1 MEHMIT
7 DLNNSDI
14 RELSEVYDRENRDS
28 FISLYLDINRP
39 DSKFVERRKNTCES
53 VLKGNKEL
61 SENFEKSIQMAEE
74 HLNEND
80 IEKGQQSL
88 AIFASNINNFFKVYK
103 LGMPVEN
110 LLIVDT
116 SPYIRPLARLVDEY
130 EPFGLVLLD
139 SHKVKI
145 YIVYSGIVGYQKKE
159 SIDIINK
166 HKKGGMSQARFQR
179 LRKGAIDHF
188 LKDILDDVEKLFLKE
203 QVARI
208 IIAGPGNAKTMFNNI
223 LPPNIKS
230 KIIDVIDMDFDEAE
244 GRLISKAK
252 KIALQDEKETSEKNM
267 NILMDEI
274 LKSGLAVHGFKDTMD
289 AAVNGQVELLF
300 ISKGYQMKGWICE
313 KCQIVDSGVKDKCPY
328 CGSITS
334 EVDVI
339 EEIIEFAQRTS
350 TTIEFVED
358 DLRLE
363 KLGGVGGLLRFKT

>member
-14 RELSEVYDRENRDS
+14 KELSEISDPENRDS
-28 FISLYLDINRP
+28 FISLYLDIENLDR
-39 DSKFVERRKNTCES
+39 KFVGRRKNTCKS
-53 VLKGNKEL
+53 ILKGNKEL
-61 SENFEKSIQMAEE
+61 SEHFEKSIQMVEE
-74 HLNEND
+74 YLNEND
-80 IEKGQQSL
+80 TEKGQQGF
-88 AIFASNINNFFKVYK
+88 AIFSSDIHNFFKVYK

-116 SPYIRPLARLVDEY
+116 SPYIKPLARLVDEY

-188 LKDILDDVEKLFLKE
+188 LKDILDDVEKLFIKE

-223 LPPNIKS
+223 LPPTIKS
-230 KIIDVIDMDFDEAE
+230 KVIDVIDMDFDEAE

>member
-28 FISLYLDINRP
+28 FITLYLDIDRP

-61 SENFEKSIQMAEE
+61 SENFEKSIQMVEE

-80 IEKGQQSL
+80 REKGQQSL

-103 LGMPVEN
+103 LGMPLEN

-130 EPFGLVLLD
+130 EPFGLILLD
-139 SHKVKI
+139 SHRVKI
-145 YIVYSGIVGYQKKE
+145 YIVYSGIVGYQKEKP
-159 SIDIINK
+159 IDIINK

-179 LRKGAIDHF
+179 IRKGAIDHF
-188 LKDILDDVEKLFLKE
+188 LKDISDDIEKLFLKE

-230 KIIDVIDMDFDEAE
+230 KVIDIIDMDFDEAE

-274 LKSGLAVHGFKDTMD
+274 LKNGLVVHGFRDTMD

-300 ISKGYQMKGWICE
+300 INKGYQIRGWICE
-313 KCQIVDSGVKDKCPY
+313 KCQIVDSGLKDKCPY
-328 CGSITS
+328 CGSRTS

-339 EEIIEFAQRTS
+339 EEIIEFAQRTD

-358 DLRLE
+358 DLRLA
-363 KLGGVGGLLRFKT
+363 KLGGVGGLLRFKA

>member
-28 FISLYLDINRP
+28 FISLYLDIDRP

-61 SENFEKSIQMAEE
+61 SENFEKSIQMVEE

-80 IEKGQQSL
+80 REKGQQSL

-103 LGMPVEN
+103 LGMPLEN

-130 EPFGLVLLD
+130 EPFGLILLD
-139 SHKVKI
+139 SHRVKI
-145 YIVYSGIVGYQKKE
+145 YIVYSGIVGYQKEKP
-159 SIDIINK
+159 IDIINK

-188 LKDILDDVEKLFLKE
+188 LKDISDDIEKLFLKE

-230 KIIDVIDMDFDEAE
+230 KVIDIIDMDFDEAE

-274 LKSGLAVHGFKDTMD
+274 LKNGLAVHGFRDTMD

-300 ISKGYQMKGWICE
+300 INKGYQIRGWICE

-328 CGSITS
+328 CGSRTS

-339 EEIIEFAQRTS
+339 EEIIEFAQRTD

-358 DLRLE
+358 DLRLA

>member
-28 FISLYLDINRP
+28 FISLYLDIDRP

-61 SENFEKSIQMAEE
+61 SENFEKSIQMVEE

-80 IEKGQQSL
+80 REKGQQSL

-103 LGMPVEN
+103 LGMPLEN

-130 EPFGLVLLD
+130 EPFGLILLD
-139 SHKVKI
+139 SHRVKI
-145 YIVYSGIVGYQKKE
+145 YIVYSGIVGYQKEKP
-159 SIDIINK
+159 IDIINK

-188 LKDILDDVEKLFLKE
+188 LKDISDDIEKLFLKE
-203 QVARI
+203 QVAKI

-230 KIIDVIDMDFDEAE
+230 KVIDIIDMDFDEAE

-274 LKSGLAVHGFKDTMD
+274 LKNGLAVHGFRDTMD

-300 ISKGYQMKGWICE
+300 INKGYQIRGWICE
-313 KCQIVDSGVKDKCPY
+313 KCQIVDSGLKDKCPY
-328 CGSITS
+328 CGSRTS

-339 EEIIEFAQRTS
+339 EEIIEFAQRTD

-358 DLRLE
+358 DLRLA
-363 KLGGVGGLLRFKT
+363 KLGGVGGLLRFKA

>member
-28 FISLYLDINRP
+28 FISLYLDIDRP

-61 SENFEKSIQMAEE
+61 SENFEKSIQMVEE
-74 HLNEND
+74 YLNEND
-80 IEKGQQSL
+80 REKGQQGL

-103 LGMPVEN
+103 LGMPLEN

-130 EPFGLVLLD
+130 EPFGLILLD
-139 SHKVKI
+139 SHRVKI
-145 YIVYSGIVGYQKKE
+145 YIVYSGIVGYQKEKP
-159 SIDIINK
+159 IDIINK

-188 LKDILDDVEKLFLKE
+188 LKDISDDVEKLFLKE
-203 QVARI
+203 QVVRI

-223 LPPNIKS
+223 LSPNIKS
-230 KIIDVIDMDFDEAE
+230 KVIDIIDMDFDEAE

-274 LKSGLAVHGFKDTMD
+274 LKNGLAVHGFRDTMD

-300 ISKGYQMKGWICE
+300 INKGYQIRGWICE

-328 CGSITS
+328 CGSRTS

-339 EEIIEFAQRTS
+339 EEIIEFAQRTD

-358 DLRLE
+358 DLRLA

>member
-28 FISLYLDINRP
+28 FISLYLDIDRP

-61 SENFEKSIQMAEE
+61 SENFEKSIQMVEE

-80 IEKGQQSL
+80 REKGQQSL

-103 LGMPVEN
+103 LGMPLEN

-130 EPFGLVLLD
+130 EPFGLILLD
-139 SHKVKI
+139 SHRVKI
-145 YIVYSGIVGYQKKE
+145 YIVYSGIVGYQKEKP
-159 SIDIINK
+159 IDIINK

-179 LRKGAIDHF
+179 IRKGAIDHF
-188 LKDILDDVEKLFLKE
+188 LKDISDDVEKLFLKE
-203 QVARI
+203 EVVRI

-223 LPPNIKS
+223 LSPNIKS
-230 KIIDVIDMDFDEAE
+230 KVIDIIDMDFDEAE

-274 LKSGLAVHGFKDTMD
+274 LKNGLAVHGFRDTMD

-300 ISKGYQMKGWICE
+300 INKGYQIRGWICE

-328 CGSITS
+328 CGSRTS

-339 EEIIEFAQRTS
+339 EEIIEFAQRTD
-350 TTIEFVED
+350 TTIEFVEN
-358 DLRLE
+358 DLRLA